1 MSNRTDAPKLSA
13 DSADRLDRLFRLYS
27 RPVLILSARWAK
39 RPADAEDIAAETWL
53 KVSRSVSQLRADDE
67 RAMAWLASAV
77 RTVAIDFYRPKR
89 QSEEI
94 RDWTDAVESRPLPV
108 VPAAEDSS
116 DLIALADLSAV
127 QSTAL
132 RLAAQ
137 GLSHRAIAARMGRSR
152 GAVYTHLNRG
162 ARRLRSSLGEAA

>member
-27 RPVLILSARWAK
+27 GPVLILAARWAK

-53 KVSRSVSQLRADDE
+53 KVCKAISNLRADDE

-89 QSEEI
+89 QSEQA
-94 RDWTDAVESRPLPV
+94 RDWTDAVESRPLPAA
-108 VPAAEDSS
+108 PAADVAADVEAL
-116 DLIALADLSAV
+116 DLLTPHQATVFKLK
-127 QSTAL
+127 
-132 RLAAQ
+132 AQ
-137 GLSHRAIAARMGRSR
+137 GLSDRQIAQRLGRSET
-152 GAVYTHLNRG
+152 AVWKRKHAG
-162 ARRLRSSLGEAA
+162 ARRLRASLALAG